1 MNQNRDRGIQP
12 ISVDGIWNRNEQAE
26 YCVVLRVDGWKET
39 SFGQLRSLLFGW
51 DARSWYGT
59 DIEENKL
66 NGRTI
71 LTLTPRQAFEFLT
84 APAGL
89 HLLKLVYSERLQ
101 LLRQAA
107 GHLLLCL
114 ERGEFEP
121 DAALW
126 SAERASWRLVLDTER
141 QHEWEQLLGQSQHY
155 GFEGLQ
161 WWPTW
166 IINELLE
173 SDKTVAAHWNELL
186 YHTGEGMIMTKVS
199 DEEEWL
205 TAIGFKEDT
214 LPYKLAASLHEP
226 AGRGASWMLRTS
238 IYSRDDGQWYTLA
251 YEQAG
256 KGIEGVDSG
265 GRWYMESSDGSRM
278 IAPKQWGS
286 TLPEKLM
293 RERQR
298 YMQVLEQELQVD
310 ANHLLQHTMSE
321 QEAWH
326 FLEFASQQL
335 LAAGCKVILPA
346 WWENVKNRRLK
357 IKGKMRSSLGSSAE
371 PMFGLNQI
379 VQFDW
384 RFALGDSEIS
394 EQQFLELAAGNRSLV
409 KLGEQWVYLSA
420 EDIARVKKWL
430 KHVHRKKGL
439 SFSDVLQMHLRG
451 EHGDWL
457 EDELEEELDTEIE
470 LNDYLAKWLAQLQ
483 NISEIPLVEPPALFL
498 GELRPYQ
505 QQGTSWL
512 LFLRRYGL
520 GAVLA
525 DDMGL
530 GKTIQF
536 MAYLSAIKENAGEP
550 KLAPSLLVCPTSVI
564 GNWERELQ
572 RFAPH
577 LQVVLHYGS
586 KRPKEEQ
593 FVAAV
598 EGADL
603 VITSYALAQI
613 DSEELGL
620 ISWDSLCLDEAQNI
634 KNAYTKQASA
644 IRKLTAKH
652 RIALTGTPMENRLT
666 ELWSIYDF
674 INPGYLGSLYQFRRS
689 MIVPIEREKDGKKIE
704 ALQRWVKPF
713 MLRRVKKDPS
723 ISLSLPE
730 KQESKSFIPLTAEQ
744 VSLYEGIVSD
754 LLERLEKES
763 PMQRRGLILGSLTKL
778 KQLCDHPALVLGQQ
792 SKKQWAITRSS
803 KLERLL
809 EIVDHIAEQGE
820 RCLIFTQYIQMGE
833 QIQQLLE
840 QRYELGV
847 PYLHGAIPKVKRD
860 EMIQAFQDEAIPHVA
875 FVLSLKAGGTG
886 LNLTAAN
893 HVIHFDRWWNP
904 AVENQATDRAFRIG
918 QTRQVQVHKFI
929 TIGTLEEKIDG
940 MIDGKQMLNDQIVQ
954 KSDQWIT
961 ELSTD
966 ELRELFT
973 LRNSWLKE

>member
-1 MNQNRDRGIQP
+1 MMNNDGVQS
-12 ISVDGIWNRNEQAE
+12 ISIDGIWNRNEQLN
-26 YCVVLRVDGWKET
+26 YSVVLRVDGWKET
-39 SFGQLRSLLFGW
+39 SYGQLRSLLFGW

-59 DIEENKL
+59 EIEEGKL

-71 LTLTPRQAFEFLT
+71 LTLTPKQAFEFLT
-84 APAGL
+84 APASL
-89 HLLKLVYSERLQ
+89 HLLKLVYSERL
-101 LLRQAA
+101 LLMRNMAEM
-107 GHLLLCL
+107 LLTCL
-114 ERGEFEP
+114 EQGDFEP
-121 DAALW
+121 DAAAW
-126 SAERASWRLVLDTER
+126 SAEHGSWRLLLASDAME
-141 QHEWEQLLGQSQHY
+141 QWEANLQQATKY
-155 GFEGLQ
+155 GFDGMKL
-161 WWPTW
+161 WPSLL
-166 IINELLE
+166 INELLE
-173 SDKTVAAHWNELL
+173 SGDAIAESWQQLL
-186 YHTGEGMIMTKVS
+186 YEVSESTVMTTVS

-205 TAIGFKEDT
+205 TAIGYKEDV
-214 LPYKLAASLHEP
+214 LPYKLAVSLHEP
-226 AGRGASWMLRTS
+226 ARKGASWMLRTS
-238 IYSRDDGQWYTLA
+238 IYSSLHEQWYLLLVE
-251 YEQAG
+251 EQG
-256 KGIEGVDSG
+256 HDHN
-265 GRWYMESSDGSRM
+265 RWIMEASDGSRLTVPTSW
-278 IAPKQWGS
+278 IES
-286 TLPEKLM
+286 LPDKLL
-293 RERQR
+293 REQQR
-298 YMQVLEQELQVD
+298 YKQVMEQELQV
-310 ANHLLQHTMSE
+310 NEQGILQQSMTE
-321 QEAWH
+321 GEAWQ
-326 FLEFASQQL
+326 FLEYVSQQL
-335 LAAGCKVILPA
+335 LAAGCKVILPS

-357 IKGKMRSSLGSSAE
+357 IKGKVRGSLGSPAE

-384 RFALGDSEIS
+384 RFALGESEIS
-394 EQQFLELAAGNRSLV
+394 EQQFLELAASNRGLV
-409 KLGEQWVYLSA
+409 KLGDQWVYLSA

-439 SFSDVLQMHLRG
+439 TFSDVLQMHLRG

-457 EDELEEELDTEIE
+457 EDELDEELETELE
-470 LNDYLAKWLAQLQ
+470 FNEYLAKWLIQLQ
-483 NISEIPLVEPPALFL
+483 NISEIPLITPPELFL

-512 LFLRRYGL
+512 LFLRRFGL

-530 GKTIQF
+530 GKTIQY
-536 MAYLSAIKENAGEP
+536 MAYLADVKENTIDPAVS
-550 KLAPSLLVCPTSVI
+550 PSLLICPTSVI

-586 KRPKEEQ
+586 KRAKGEQ
-593 FVAAV
+593 FRKSI

-613 DSEELGL
+613 DAEELGEV
-620 ISWDSLCLDEAQNI
+620 SWDSLCLDEAQNI

-689 MIVPIEREKDGKKIE
+689 MILPIEREKDNSKIE

-713 MLRRVKKDPS
+713 MLRRVKRDPS

-744 VSLYEGIVSD
+744 VSLYEGVVSE
-754 LLERLEKES
+754 LLEKLDKET

-778 KQLCDHPALVLGQQ
+778 KQLCDHPALFLGQQ
-792 SKKQWAITRSS
+792 SKKHWAITRSS

-820 RCLIFTQYIQMGE
+820 RCLIFTQYIEMGT
-833 QIQQLLE
+833 QIQQLLS
-840 QRYELGV
+840 QRYELDI
-847 PYLHGAIPKVKRD
+847 PYLHGAITKQKRD
-860 EMIQAFQDEAIPHVA
+860 AMIETFQDESVPQVA

-929 TIGTLEEKIDG
+929 TIGTLEEKIDA

-954 KSDQWIT
+954 QSDQWIT

-966 ELRELFT
+966 ELRDLFT